1 MRTIS
6 TYRKSGRLFILREMA
21 CQQQLTT
28 QQLTT
33 SDESGMSWMT
43 AKAELEIRVL
53 GFRLQDG
60 VSESA
65 FSKCAQKA
73 SLR

>member
-1 MRTIS
+1 
-6 TYRKSGRLFILREMA
+6 MA
-21 CQQQLTT
+21 RQQR
-28 QQLTT
+28 LTT

-53 GFRLQDG
+53 GVRFQDG

-73 SLR
+73 SLRQADALQQVDEARVGASRI